1 MTFQEISTLT
11 VIIENV
17 PKMLRVH
24 HVSIHVRAH
33 SVFEIQPS
41 RSPDLNLV
49 SMVTRKNG
57 SVFRSNLQRR
67 HTSTHFLRLSNH
79 PQRHRDL

>member
-1 MTFQEISTLT
+1 MTFEETPTTT
-11 VIIENV
+11 VITEYV
-17 PKMLRVH
+17 PEMLGVH

-49 SMVTRKNG
+49 SVVTRKNRT
-57 SVFRSNLQRR
+57 VFRSSLQ
-67 HTSTHFLRLSNH
+67 
-79 PQRHRDL
+79 